1 MLSREIHLATRPVGL
16 PSSNDFV
23 VREVALLPP
32 AEGEVVVRND
42 WMSVDPAMR
51 GRMRDVSS
59 YVAPFAVGEVMAGG
73 AVGTVVES
81 RSAGLSVG
89 DHVVHQLGWRELVV
103 ARAEVFRRIEPDGL
117 STSHHLGVLG
127 IPGLTAYVGLTRVA
141 PVEPGDVVLVSGAAG
156 AVGQVAARVARH
168 HGAVV
173 VVGSTGG
180 PLKAA
185 RLTEELGYDRAIDY
199 RAAPIA
205 QGVRDAVPEGI
216 DVYFDNV
223 GGDHLRAALTHLNT
237 HGGVA
242 LCGAVSQY
250 NSETLP
256 MAPDN
261 LSLAI
266 SKRLRLQ
273 GFIVSDHDDLR
284 DEWVAL
290 ATGWIAD
297 GSLRT
302 PQTVYEGISSAMDA
316 FIGMLSGANT
326 GKTLVRL
333 TTDAA

>member
-1 MLSREIHLATRPVGL
+1 MLSREIHLAARPVGL
-16 PSSNDFV
+16 PSSDDFV
-23 VREVALLPP
+23 VREVELSPP
-32 AEGEVVVRND
+32 AEGEVLVRND

-51 GRMRDVSS
+51 GRMRDVLS
-59 YVAPFAVGEVMAGG
+59 YVAPFGVGEVMAGG
-73 AVGTVVES
+73 AVGTVVQS
-81 RSAGLSVG
+81 RSIGLSVG
-89 DHVVHQLGWRELVV
+89 DHVVHRLGWRELAVGP
-103 ARAEVFRRIEPDGL
+103 AEAFQRIESGDL

-127 IPGLTAYVGLTRVA
+127 MPGLTAYVGLARIA
-141 PVEPGDVVLVSGAAG
+141 AVEPGDVVLVSAAAG

-168 HGAVV
+168 LGAVAV
-173 VVGSTGG
+173 VRSTGG
-180 PLKAA
+180 PVKAA

-199 RAAPIA
+199 RAAPIE
-205 QGVRDAVPEGI
+205 QGVRDTVPEGI

-223 GGDHLRAALTHLNT
+223 GGDHLRAALMHLNM
-237 HGGVA
+237 HGAVA

-250 NSETLP
+250 NCESRP
-256 MAPDN
+256 MAPDH

-273 GFIVSDHDDLR
+273 GFIVSDHDDMR
-284 DEWVAL
+284 DEWVDL

-302 PQTVYEGISSAMDA
+302 PQTVYEGIDSAVDA

-333 TTDAA
+333 AADAA